1 MDVSALLVLQVCLPH
16 QHPIGCR
23 SSLPKALEA
32 VPCGCSSPSAHSAE
46 TSHPWRVSLSD
57 SAPAQG
63 GTEWGGT
70 GKEQSGSTQTNGG
83 RGR

>member
-1 MDVSALLVLQVCLPH
+1 MSALLALQVSLPH
-16 QHPIGCR
+16 QRLTGCPA
-23 SSLPKALEA
+23 SLPKALEA

-46 TSHPWRVSLSD
+46 TSHLWRVSLSD

-70 GKEQSGSTQTNGG
+70 GKEQSRSTQINGG
-83 RGR
+83 RGG